1 MRRREVTR
9 YRTVLESQLAALVGH
24 GSQVVQEL
32 SGPGREDLPDPNDR
46 ATVEEERNWSLRLSD
61 RDRRLIGKIEGA
73 LARLADGTFGTC
85 SGCGKAIDP
94 ARLRARPVTDLCI
107 ACKTEAERGERRR

>member
-1 MRRREVTR
+1 MRRREVAR
-9 YRTVLESQLAALVGH
+9 YRNTLESQLATVVGH
-24 GSQVVQEL
+24 GSQVVHEL
-32 SGPGREDLPDPNDR
+32 SGHRGEEFPDPNDR

-73 LARLADGTFGTC
+73 LSRLAGGTFGIC
-85 SGCGKAIDP
+85 ASCGKAIDP